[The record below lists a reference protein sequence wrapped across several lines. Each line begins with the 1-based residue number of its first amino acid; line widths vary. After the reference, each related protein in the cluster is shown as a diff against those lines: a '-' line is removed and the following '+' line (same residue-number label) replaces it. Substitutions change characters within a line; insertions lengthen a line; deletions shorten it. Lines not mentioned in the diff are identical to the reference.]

1 METESVRVLIYF
13 AAQEECR
20 VLNFLLFLPASL
32 SCEVLG
38 VVAVFNIITLLLFLE
53 NNTDDSGMKNY
64 CI

>member
-1 METESVRVLIYF
+1 MYF

-20 VLNFLLFLPASL
+20 VLSFLLFLPASL

-38 VVAVFNIITLLLFLE
+38 VVAAFNIITLLLFLE